1 MLLPE
6 LVSWLVG
13 DGLGLTA
20 ATNLFYGI
28 LPDTPDL
35 CVCLFE
41 YPGLPNEITLGS
53 TEVSQEIAHVQATV
67 RGARQDYDTP
77 RLLIH
82 NIVKSFTKIGETNI
96 LGVRYGAVM
105 ARQAPFQVSPDD
117 NFRHIFKC
125 NFRVW
130 KDPSTS

>member
-6 LVSWLVG
+6 LVSWLVT
-13 DGLGLTA
+13 DGIGVSGT
-20 ATNLFYGI
+20 TLFYGI
-28 LPDTPDL
+28 MPDTPDL
-35 CVCLFE
+35 CVTLFE
-41 YPGLPNEITLGS
+41 YPGLPNEVTLGS
-53 TEVSQEIAHVQATV
+53 TEVNLEIPNVQVVV
-67 RGARQDYDTP
+67 RGAKQDYDTP

-82 NIVKSFTKIGETNI
+82 NVVKSFTKIGETTL
-96 LGVRYGAVM
+96 LGVRYHAVL
-105 ARQAPFQVSPDD
+105 ARQAPFQVSPDQ